1 MHRRLTH
8 ILILAALALAPA
20 LAGCAASGAPGAS
33 GPSLMERFHNGQ
45 DLMADAAA
53 PGSPAEQARQHYAR
67 GQAHLAQGR
76 QELAFEQFSRAAKLD
91 PALAPAREARGHILL
106 DKGLLD
112 EALAEFQHVIAAL
125 PDYAPAHEAA
135 GMVYFRAGLHAEARE
150 HLTRAVALDPTRV
163 RALVHLGALH
173 NARGDH
179 AEAVKAFE
187 AALRAAPHDGT
198 VHNNLGLTH
207 SLAGDHEKA
216 VAAFRAALRLGAPS
230 AKAYNNMGL
239 ALARLGRDAEAL
251 EAFRCAGGE
260 AGAYNNL
267 GYFYF
272 MEGRY
277 AQAVASFQ
285 RAIELEPTYYA
296 RAHENLKR
304 ARLALRF
311 EEGTPGG
318 PAPAAL
324 RQDIP
329 ALDGA
334 VVALVPGG
342 PLTVAGSAAALPAP
356 AAPRAPARTAFVDLG
371 PEPGPAPTFA
381 LEDPAPDAPALSAPS
396 GPAQA
401 AATPVAF
408 TPQAPSA
415 PAPALAPA
423 RPEAAPQAAYTVHC
437 SSWRQQDNARREAER
452 LRQAGHDSA
461 VVPVELAGSGQ
472 WWRVTVGAFATQ
484 GEARQALDALRAER
498 GNAGAR
504 VVRAARPAP
513 AQATPDL

>member
-1 MHRRLTH
+1 MQRRLTP
-8 ILILAALALAPA
+8 ILVLAALALAPT
-20 LAGCAASGAPGAS
+20 LAGCAASGTPGTS
-33 GPSLMERFHNGQ
+33 GPSLMERFHSGQ
-45 DLMADAAA
+45 DLIADAAA
-53 PGSPAEQARQHYAR
+53 PGSSAEQARQHYAR
-67 GQAHLAQGR
+67 GTAHLAQGR

-91 PALAPAREARGHILL
+91 PSLAPAREARGHILL

-187 AALRAAPHDGT
+187 TALRAAPHDGT
-198 VHNNLGLTH
+198 IHNNLGLTH

-230 AKAYNNMGL
+230 AKAYNNLGL
-239 ALARLGRDAEAL
+239 ALARLGRDAQAL

-285 RAIELEPTYYA
+285 RAIELEPAYYA

-334 VVALVPGG
+334 AVALVPDG

-356 AAPRAPARTAFVDLG
+356 AAPRAPAQPAFVDVG
-371 PEPGPAPTFA
+371 PEPGPAPAFA
-381 LEDPAPDAPALSAPS
+381 LNDPAPDASALSAS
-396 GPAQA
+396 
-401 AATPVAF
+401 ATPVAF
-408 TPQAPSA
+408 TPRGPSA
-415 PAPALAPA
+415 PAPAALATA
-423 RPEAAPQAAYTVHC
+423 RSGAAPQAVYTVHC

-461 VVPVELAGSGQ
+461 VVPVELTGSGQ

-484 GEARQALDALRAER
+484 GEARQALDALRAGR

-504 VVRAARPAP
+504 VVRTARSAP
-513 AQATPDL
+513 ALATPDL